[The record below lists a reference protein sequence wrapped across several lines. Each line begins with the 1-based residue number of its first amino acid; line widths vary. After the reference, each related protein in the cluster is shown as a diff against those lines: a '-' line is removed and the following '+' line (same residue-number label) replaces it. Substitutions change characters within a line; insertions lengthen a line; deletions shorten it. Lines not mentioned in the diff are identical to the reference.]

1 MTSELILNHLLVLED
16 KMVQYFPSITVAE
29 YDWVR
34 NPYAVSP
41 KRTNNLP
48 LEKEEQL
55 AELQSDHTLQLK
67 YGELSLL
74 KFWMLAKEE
83 YPEIAVEAVNTLLN
97 FSTTYLCELG
107 FSALTNIK
115 NKKRER
121 FLSLEQEMHV
131 CLSSIRPRIELLC
144 KKRQAQASH

>member
-1 MTSELILNHLLVLED
+1 
-16 KMVQYFPSITVAE
+16 MVQCFPSITVAE
-29 YDWVR
+29 YDWVH

-41 KRTNNLP
+41 EPITNLP

-55 AELQSDHTLQLK
+55 AELQSDRTLQLK

-74 KFWMLAKEE
+74 KFWMSVKE
-83 YPEIAVEAVNTLLN
+83 YSEIAVEAVNALLH

-121 FLSLEQEMHV
+121 LLSLEQEMRV
-131 CLSSIRPRIELLC
+131 CLSSIRPRIELCVRNDRL
-144 KKRQAQASH
+144 KFLINYSTLIVSQ